1 MSISPLIRPHII
13 PFLLVCLPFIKDR
26 VKNREIFIT
35 KEIKLVI
42 YEDTPMRLNKPK
54 MNEINNSISI
64 NKPIYLP

>member
-1 MSISPLIRPHII
+1 M
-13 PFLLVCLPFIKDR
+13 CLPFIKDR
-26 VKNREIFIT
+26 VKNIEIFIT

>member
-1 MSISPLIRPHII
+1 M
-13 PFLLVCLPFIKDR
+13 CLPFIKDS

-42 YEDTPMRLNKPK
+42 YEDTPIRLNNPK
-54 MNEINNSISI
+54 INEINNSISI